1 LSQLLNKNPEN
12 RITIK
17 EIKTHPWITN
27 NGTDPMPELELEE
40 IKLTKDEKKQTFTRI
55 KMIANIILKF
65 K

>member
-1 LSQLLNKNPEN
+1 
-12 RITIK
+12 
-17 EIKTHPWITN
+17 
-27 NGTDPMPELELEE
+27 MPELELEE